1 MNKNFLLPDGIRRGA
16 RRAMTLVE
24 VMASLAVFGVV
35 ILGTLAMFNFSLS
48 TVDDS
53 RAFTRI
59 TQILNHEMEAMRLRG
74 WSDRTVTTSTNTTV
88 VMKGLDNLAGGS
100 GITDFIPFA
109 IYGETPPSGQTV
121 ATIGKGV
128 EFTDEELKKNQAK
141 PPMGA
146 ATNLSFTRTLT
157 RDASTTMRSIN
168 VVLKAD
174 WTDSHGK
181 THTRSIQSK
190 MSENGLNKYV
200 YDGTIQIQ

>member
-24 VMASLAVFGVV
+24 VMASLAVFGIV
-35 ILGTLAMFNFSLS
+35 ILGTLTMFNFSLS

-74 WSDRTVTTSTNTTV
+74 WSDRSVTTPGGPV
-88 VMKGLDNLAGGS
+88 VMSGLDTLAGGS

-146 ATNLSFTRTLT
+146 ATNLRFTRTLT

-168 VVLKAD
+168 VMLKAD